1 VPWALPLV
9 GLDVLVVVLWTIAAA
24 LAIALIMTKI
34 GNAISAVPVIGGPI
48 GGAVKSIARAVT
60 NACGALMGGIE
71 QLVGAGLHLLA
82 RYVDKY
88 FQQFVVH
95 ASLIGHLARIVGG
108 ELYRVSGLHAIV
120 HRLSRAVHVVLHR
133 FVVIG
138 REVFHLQRLV
148 KRLEHDISKG
158 IGDDV
163 LPRLKSLDR
172 ELARVEHKVIPAI
185 ESDVTAVEHEVGAL
199 RRWIANTIPIPGT
212 AAFTAAIAVALGLLG
227 LGGLRCNSLRNALGR
242 RGCGLWQGLEDLL
255 GLLADVVIVTDLC
268 ALLPELERLF
278 AFFEAPLVEL
288 IASAADAVCARPSAG
303 WVELEA
309 PPLELPQVS
318 YSGPSIGG

>member
-34 GNAISAVPVIGGPI
+34 GNVISAVPVIGGPI
-48 GGAVKSIARAVT
+48 GGAVKSIARAVS

-71 QLVGAGLHLLA
+71 QLVGTGLHLLA
-82 RYVDKY
+82 RYLDKY
-88 FQQFVVH
+88 LHQFVVH

-108 ELYRVSGLHAIV
+108 ELYRVTGLGALV
-120 HRLSRAVHVVLHR
+120 HRLSKAVHAVLHR

-138 REVFHLQRLV
+138 REVFHLRRLV
-148 KRLEHDISKG
+148 HRLEQDIARG

-185 ESDVTAVEHEVGAL
+185 EADVTAVEHEVGAL
-199 RRWIANTIPIPGT
+199 RKWIDRTIPIPGT
-212 AAFTAAIAVALGLLG
+212 QAFTAAIAIALGLLG

-255 GLLADVVIVTDLC
+255 DLLVDAVIVVDLC
-268 ALLPELERLF
+268 ALLPELEQLF
-278 AFFEAPLVEL
+278 SLVEAPLVDL
-288 IASAADAVCARPSAG
+288 IATAADAACAHPSAG

-309 PPLELPQVS
+309 PPLRLPQVY
-318 YSGPSIGG
+318 YSGPAIGG